1 MTPLQILYRDD
12 GLAAID
18 RPARMRVHPETEKTE
33 SITIKRLRDQ
43 LGR

>member
-18 RPARMRVHPETEKTE
+18 KPARMRVHPEAKKNGIDCNKAV
-33 SITIKRLRDQ
+33 SDQ